1 MGTPHHSPVPS
12 DRCLGILS
20 SEGTMKTAHPVII
33 GIDTHKVSHVA
44 VRLIRKVPAW
54 QHFLFRPI
62 RRDIWSWN
70 VGRDMKRLL
79 HTTRSSNA
87 LSPNARQT

>member
-1 MGTPHHSPVPS
+1 
-12 DRCLGILS
+12 
-20 SEGTMKTAHPVII
+20 MKTAHPVII

-44 VRLIRKVPAW
+44 VRLIRKAPAW